1 MNDNLVSVNQYDPE
15 KDEFI
20 SIITEKGTGKRVRLS
35 DFEVSTRTRRGLQ
48 VIREVKTNPYKIL
61 KTFITDSRNYIG
73 LKNSDINKYKLT
85 ELPISDR
92 HSTGSQITKHNITDA
107 YLDAVLVRN
116 NKEQINLIS
125 EEEVSVKEEVEE
137 VKPKKERISLKEI
150 DDRLMTIDD
159 FLK

>member
-1 MNDNLVSVNQYDPE
+1 MVYSNSNLAN
-15 KDEFI
+15 
-20 SIITEKGTGKRVRLS
+20 ITS
-35 DFEVSTRTRRGLQ
+35 
-48 VIREVKTNPYKIL
+48 
-61 KTFITDSRNYIG
+61 
-73 LKNSDINKYKLT
+73 
-85 ELPISDR
+85 
-92 HSTGSQITKHNITDA
+92 TKHNITDA